1 MQEEVDLYSS
11 MAASVTNY
19 NVESKAMY
27 GLLSDMFPLITKDD
41 QYGTLYQAIPT
52 NCDKLS
58 DDMIILSTL
67 YDANIMRFL
76 IFQRVC
82 RNIM

>member
-1 MQEEVDLYSS
+1 MDIYSS
-11 MAASVTNY
+11 MAASAKIYKVGY
-19 NVESKAMY
+19 KEVY
-27 GLLSDMFPLITKDD
+27 GLLSDMLPVFTKDE
-41 QYGTLYQAIPT
+41 QYGTLYQAITT

-58 DDMIILSTL
+58 DDLISISTL